1 MRSPPPPPP
10 PENLP
15 SLPVVKG
22 QIGVSLP
29 LILHRHLSHL
39 FFPPAESM
47 RRPPPPPANRPS
59 LSVVKGLIQSWLI
72 YTQVHQ
78 SLSLFLAFLCRV
90 DDKSSKSPLP
100 PRQRSN
106 RPCLAHHIISHYLL
120 FFSGRKSG
128 DTSNRSWVADQLRCE
143 DNYIKAIS
151 NICVSMVKRAYN
163 LPADLPDDF
172 SVDLTQYLITKVQ
185 TIEHDD
191 HDQAALSLLK
201 DGHCRVMFPLYRH
214 LALFLLALCQVDG
227 SLWPDI
233 LAYHHIQYITMKL
246 RSSIKQPDADD
257 ASPSKKLK
265 GS

>member
-1 MRSPPPPPP
+1 MEKGSAAARKPPLPPRRQRVDEKGSAAASKPP
-10 PENLP
+10 LP
-15 SLPVVKG
+15 PRRQRIDEKASAAASKPP
-22 QIGVSLP
+22 LP
-29 LILHRHLSHL
+29 L
-39 FFPPAESM
+39 
-47 RRPPPPPANRPS
+47 RR
-59 LSVVKGLIQSWLI
+59 K
-72 YTQVHQ
+72 
-78 SLSLFLAFLCRV
+78 RV

>member
-1 MRSPPPPPP
+1 MEKGSAAARKPPLPPRRQRIDEKASAAASKPP
-10 PENLP
+10 
-15 SLPVVKG
+15 
-22 QIGVSLP
+22 LP
-29 LILHRHLSHL
+29 L
-39 FFPPAESM
+39 
-47 RRPPPPPANRPS
+47 RR
-59 LSVVKGLIQSWLI
+59 K
-72 YTQVHQ
+72 
-78 SLSLFLAFLCRV
+78 RV

-100 PRQRSN
+100 PRQ
-106 RPCLAHHIISHYLL
+106 
-120 FFSGRKSG
+120 RKSG